1 MARLRRARTRP
12 DDAVWDI
19 AVRLLDDRD
28 LRHRHPQHRSSVAV
42 AAGSHVHVLRL
53 RDLHRRR
60 GRHAPQRSPV
70 SDGGFRSDARH
81 AAAGDRDR
89 HSRRGSR
96 CRAVSGLFRLHQFPS
111 RLRQLPHALDDADC
125 FPLRGDPDFR
135 SADRAVHR
143 RAARQRHPQRLR
155 PPRAARRAGAHHAD
169 RPDCEGGALVSA
181 PLILALMTVLFLVF
195 GYMGVPVAFSLMAGV
210 LVGAMFTDV
219 SMPAIIQKMFDGVD
233 NEALLAI
240 PFFLLVG
247 ELMSSANVV
256 MRVANLALAL
266 VGHIRGG
273 LSQVVTVFSMM
284 FSEMSGSTTADV
296 AVISRALGGPMKR
309 ESYDP
314 PFIPAIIAAASTI
327 AALVPPSITAVVY
340 FAVGNVSIAGLF
352 MAGVVPGLMIGFGL
366 MIYCYF
372 FGPPGTRKPR
382 ASMRQV
388 MFATGDAALPLM
400 IPVILLG
407 GILTGWFTPT
417 EAGVVAV
424 IWIIAVV
431 IPALNRGHFRKI
443 PYDFCLAGLI
453 FSLPLI
459 TIGAANAFG
468 WMLAYL
474 RGAIVIADWI
484 TSIAGNDPQYMMLL
498 LVLLFTVIGDFIEP
512 VPTIIIFMP
521 LVNTLTQAG
530 DINGVH
536 MGVVLIA
543 TLAFGLI
550 TPPYGLVLLM
560 ASKFVGVSFGKA
572 LRAALP
578 IYVVF
583 LVTIAFA
590 IYFPKAVLWLPKQV
604 NPASVGCFKNPSGPG
619 YIWPP

>member
-1 MARLRRARTRP
+1 M
-12 DDAVWDI
+12 
-19 AVRLLDDRD
+19 
-28 LRHRHPQHRSSVAV
+28 S
-42 AAGSHVHVLRL
+42 
-53 RDLHRRR
+53 
-60 GRHAPQRSPV
+60 SPV
-70 SDGGFRSDARH
+70 
-81 AAAGDRDR
+81 
-89 HSRRGSR
+89 
-96 CRAVSGLFRLHQFPS
+96 
-111 RLRQLPHALDDADC
+111 
-125 FPLRGDPDFR
+125 
-135 SADRAVHR
+135 
-143 RAARQRHPQRLR
+143 
-155 PPRAARRAGAHHAD
+155 
-169 RPDCEGGALVSA
+169 
-181 PLILALMTVLFLVF
+181 ILGLMTFCFLFF
-195 GYMGVPVAFSLMAGV
+195 GYLGVPVPFALLAGV
-210 LVGAMFTDV
+210 FVGAALIDV
-219 SMPAIIQKMFDGVD
+219 SLAAIVQKVFDGMD

-256 MRVANLALAL
+256 IRVANLSLTL

-273 LSQVVTVFSMM
+273 LSQVVTVFSMF

-296 AVISRALGGPMKR
+296 AVISRALAGPMRK
-309 ESYDP
+309 EGYKG
-314 PFIPAIIAAASTI
+314 PFIAAIIAAASTI

-340 FAVGNVSIAGLF
+340 GAVGNVSIAGLF

-372 FGPPGTRKPR
+372 FGPVGTRRAR
-382 ASMRQV
+382 ASFGMV
-388 MFATGDAALPLM
+388 ALAAKDAALPLM

-424 IWIIAVV
+424 VWILLVV
-431 IPALNRGHFRKI
+431 IPTLNPRHI
-443 PYDFCLAGLI
+443 WQLPYDFCLAGLI

-474 RGAIVIADWI
+474 RGATVIADWI
-484 TSIAGNDPQYMMLL
+484 TAIAGTDPHLIMLL
-498 LVLLFTVIGDFIEP
+498 MVLLFTIIGDFIEP

-521 LVNTLTQAG
+521 LVNALTQAG
-530 DINGVH
+530 DINPVH

-560 ASKFVGVSFGKA
+560 ASKFVGVRFSQA

-583 LVTIAFA
+583 LVTISFC
-590 IYFPKAVLWLPKQV
+590 IYFPKVVLWLPKQV
-604 NPASVGCFKNPSGPG
+604 IPTSVGCFKAPDGRG
-619 YIWPP
+619 YICPK